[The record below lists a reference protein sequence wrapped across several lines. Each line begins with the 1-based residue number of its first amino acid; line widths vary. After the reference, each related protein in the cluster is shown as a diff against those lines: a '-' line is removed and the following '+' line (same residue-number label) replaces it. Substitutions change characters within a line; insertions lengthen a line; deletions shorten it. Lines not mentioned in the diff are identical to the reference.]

1 MKAIIKTM
9 IAALVAGAI
18 MTFGGSVADAAD
30 LATWQRS
37 IAKTVAQKQVYPRSA
52 LRREIEGQ
60 ARVQVTVGR
69 SGEITEFQILEDTGH
84 EVLDREVPKLM
95 ERISPLPT
103 PPSDVSDENLT
114 FILPLSWVLQ

>member
-9 IAALVAGAI
+9 IAGLVGGTI
-18 MTFGGSVADAAD
+18 MTFGGSVSEAAD
-30 LATWQRS
+30 LASWQRS
-37 IAKTVAQKQVYPRSA
+37 IAKVVAQKQVYPRSA

-60 ARVQVTVGR
+60 VRVQVTVGR
-69 SGEITEFQILEDTGH
+69 SGEITEFQILEETGH

-95 ERISPLPT
+95 ERIDPLPE
-103 PPSDVSDENLT
+103 PPSDISDENLT